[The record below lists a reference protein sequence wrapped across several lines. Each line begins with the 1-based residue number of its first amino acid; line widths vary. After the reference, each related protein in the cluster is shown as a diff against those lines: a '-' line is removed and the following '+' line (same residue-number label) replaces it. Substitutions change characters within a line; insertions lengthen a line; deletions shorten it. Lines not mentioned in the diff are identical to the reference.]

1 MTAMC
6 FSGFGACRTDD
17 SQIAMAPS
25 CSGDR
30 RHGFHAQGIC
40 HTAHEVRLGVAR
52 ASVKV
57 ESVASATT
65 SERKNNLMFTRGQL
79 DTVPNLHLRRP
90 MKMKKTT
97 WCIPD
102 MFTTRPHE
110 SNKRG
115 APVRAIYISKF
126 RLCKVNASH
135 RASTCTPT
143 SGDGHTRP
151 KKRGAQR
158 PAWRAPRLPSSGERC
173 VFRSL
178 SDRSPCHCRATNQ
191 PTRSNVSLIRVC
203 TVSSPKNGAVPLLSR
218 SSYVDDPV

>member
-17 SQIAMAPS
+17 CQIAMAPS

-40 HTAHEVRLGVAR
+40 HTAHEVRLGAAR

-90 MKMKKTT
+90 MKMKKKNVLHPRSVRDATARVQQAR
-97 WCIPD
+97 CSG
-102 MFTTRPHE
+102 E
-110 SNKRG
+110 SNVHLKISILQSQRF
-115 APVRAIYISKF
+115 AWSVDVYID
-126 RLCKVNASH
+126 L
-135 RASTCTPT
+135 
-143 SGDGHTRP
+143 
-151 KKRGAQR
+151 
-158 PAWRAPRLPSSGERC
+158 
-173 VFRSL
+173 
-178 SDRSPCHCRATNQ
+178 
-191 PTRSNVSLIRVC
+191 
-203 TVSSPKNGAVPLLSR
+203 
-218 SSYVDDPV
+218 